1 MPPNTDEM
9 DTDPSSSLAQ
19 AAAEKVQ
26 DLVETAADL
35 LGTPQL
41 DDSSLGKLAQMSKE
55 LELELEVQME
65 GDEGVLVHHAEAVD
79 ELEAP
84 EEEVQEVASNH
95 YVTAPSSPII
105 HHCSRND
112 DANDPDS
119 ITERIKGHSSTY
131 YWEEIAVHDYYGTAD
146 LMKNI
151 TLPVIQER
159 RISARRT
166 SASSPSFEL
175 HSRFNRGSAYLS
187 PRHRANQ
194 IRRTLSLASVDSLL
208 RVAQDQETR
217 DQFLDNV
224 KEHGK
229 RMVWRDERERRKL
242 PGDAERALVLAVK
255 RGLSEFCIS
264 KRGRTQWPVC

>member
-55 LELELEVQME
+55 LELELDVQME
-65 GDEGVLVHHAEAVD
+65 GDEGVLVHHAEAGD

-105 HHCSRND
+105 HVSTFTSTTTTTTTTN
-112 DANDPDS
+112 
-119 ITERIKGHSSTY
+119 SST
-131 YWEEIAVHDYYGTAD
+131 AVATTTPTTPI
-146 LMKNI
+146 L
-151 TLPVIQER
+151 
-159 RISARRT
+159 
-166 SASSPSFEL
+166 
-175 HSRFNRGSAYLS
+175 SRRGSKDIHQHTIGRKLRFTTITGQRSADDDD
-187 PRHRANQ
+187 H
-194 IRRTLSLASVDSLL
+194 LASGRKTTSLDVQFNEKHYVASDPGTPNISETYVCFFSLL
-208 RVAQDQETR
+208 
-217 DQFLDNV
+217 
-224 KEHGK
+224 
-229 RMVWRDERERRKL
+229 
-242 PGDAERALVLAVK
+242 
-255 RGLSEFCIS
+255 
-264 KRGRTQWPVC
+264 